1 MRNLITKEEIIE
13 RNSDFLYRLLI
24 DFLHLEI
31 HEDSFDLIY
40 SFLEVPNFRN
50 GEYEGNQYILRKV
63 NNEDILIFDMFIE
76 MEEVEEVGEGFN
88 IRTLKLSV
96 KEMLYIMDNINDWR
110 VHK

>member
-13 RNSDFLYRLLI
+13 RSSDFLYRLLI
-24 DFLHLEI
+24 DFLNLEI

-50 GEYEGNQYILRKV
+50 GEYEGNQYILKKV
-63 NNEDILIFDMFIE
+63 NNERILIFDMITE
-76 MEEVEEVGEGFN
+76 IEEVGEGFN